1 MRTITTCSPF
11 ARVARRTPDGVI
23 TDVTDRGE
31 VAAEGGAAADGASA
45 SVIAEKDSSA
55 APTSAPAPK
64 ARRAVISGG
73 MVFRSAWWAVS
84 MKAN

>member
-1 MRTITTCSPF
+1 MRTITTCRPF
-11 ARVARRTPDGVI
+11 ARVARRTPEGVI
-23 TDVTDRGE
+23 TEVTDLGD
-31 VAAEGGAAADGASA
+31 VAAEGGAAVDGTAA

-64 ARRAVISGG
+64 ARRAVISKG
-73 MVFRSAWWAVS
+73 MVFRSARWAVS

>member
-1 MRTITTCSPF
+1 MPLDIT
-11 ARVARRTPDGVI
+11 ARRAFGA
-23 TDVTDRGE
+23 GALLSAALLSFAA
-31 VAAEGGAAADGASA
+31 VAQTKPATARGAAPCFVCA
-45 SVIAEKDSSA
+45 IAEKDSSA

-64 ARRAVISGG
+64 ARRAVISRG